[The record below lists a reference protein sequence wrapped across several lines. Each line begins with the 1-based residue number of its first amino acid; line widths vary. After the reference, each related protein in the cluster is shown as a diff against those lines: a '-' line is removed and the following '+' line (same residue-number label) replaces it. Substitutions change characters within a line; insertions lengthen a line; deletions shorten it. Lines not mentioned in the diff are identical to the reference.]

1 MPHSTATIKPTRWA
15 GPYTDG
21 ETPLPFNMK
30 FDEVDIDFSTGFT
43 VEATLIDDDGSEM
56 SFAGTVTFED
66 AATGL
71 VRVDLGA
78 ADVAVP
84 IDKLLITRRLQ
95 IWTGDGGTN
104 KIASVEI
111 KFMCH
116 PSIGTPPSV

>member
-21 ETPLPFNMK
+21 EIPLPFNMK
-30 FDEVDIDFSTGFT
+30 FDETDIDFSVGGFV
-43 VEATLIDDDGSEM
+43 VEATLLDDDGTEM

-66 AATGL
+66 SATGL

-84 IDKLLITRRLQ
+84 ANILLLTRRLQ
-95 IWTGDGGTN
+95 IWTGDGTN
-104 KIASVEI
+104 RIASVTI
-111 KFMCH
+111 KFNCH
-116 PSIGTPPSV
+116 PAIGTPPSI